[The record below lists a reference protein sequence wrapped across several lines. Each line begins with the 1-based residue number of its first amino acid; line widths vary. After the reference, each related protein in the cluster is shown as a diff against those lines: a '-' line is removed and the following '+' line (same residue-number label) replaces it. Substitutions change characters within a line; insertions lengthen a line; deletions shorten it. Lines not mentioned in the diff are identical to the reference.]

1 MIIPYSSSD
10 QRIQS
15 VYLVVTFCPI
25 VIGASMIG
33 LLLVI
38 STTVVIM
45 LDIYLLGASETFGYL
60 DDSRIIMDIFVGPT

>member
-1 MIIPYSSSD
+1 MIIPYRSSD
-10 QRIQS
+10 QHIQS

-38 STTVVIM
+38 SITVVVM
-45 LDIYLLGASETFGYL
+45 LDVCLMGESEIFGYL
-60 DDSRIIMDIFVGPT
+60 DDSRIIMDIFVGST